1 MAGYEGI
8 VDTPEQTGHVG
19 PQALPSLNSPA
30 GDYSAQRQAW
40 RKERLLHIGPVRRL
54 HPFYSRGVRFLKFIL
69 PIVALMLVIIVVVWP
84 YIQKESI
91 QLSIGFATGTIDG
104 SETPTMVNPRYT
116 GVDSDQ
122 QPFSVT
128 ADLAKN
134 LVLDTT
140 RVELEMPKADIILGD
155 GTWLAVTAETGVYG
169 RNEAV
174 LDLSG
179 AVNMFHDQGYEMVTD
194 AIRID
199 LGARTAESVTAV
211 IGQGPIGELRSE
223 GLRMN
228 NRDRVIYFT
237 GKASLRL
244 YPDAC
249 GGN

>member
-1 MAGYEGI
+1 
-8 VDTPEQTGHVG
+8 VDTPQHAGSGTSSPLNTPLGSNGQGGSTADHGEQRR
-19 PQALPSLNSPA
+19 L
-30 GDYSAQRQAW
+30 QRKHRMLRA
-40 RKERLLHIGPVRRL
+40 GPVRRL
-54 HPFYSRGVRFLKFIL
+54 HPLYSQIVRFLKFIL
-69 PIVALMLVIIVVVWP
+69 PIAALVLVVIVIVWP
-84 YIQKESI
+84 YIQKDSI
-91 QLSIGFATGTIDG
+91 QLTIGFATGSVEG
-104 SETPTMVNPRYT
+104 SEDPTMVNPRYT

-128 ADLAKN
+128 ADLARN

-169 RNEAV
+169 RDEAL

-194 AIRID
+194 AVRID
-199 LGARTAESVTAV
+199 LNARTAESVTAV

-223 GLRMN
+223 GFRLN
-228 NRDRVIYFT
+228 NKNRVIHFT

-244 YPDAC
+244 YPDAL
-249 GGN
+249 GRN